1 MQSNQRSNYAVG
13 IGQRPKRL
21 ARLAVLALATLAS
34 SASAQQEALRI
45 VKKTIYAQDTPEWR
59 QIREWLVQHPST
71 IHGKRLGD
79 PDQLSAVSLD
89 YSVSLPAATRAVP
102 RPLPLPAT
110 GTPGDSI
117 AIESCTQGYLQSWH
131 YVPDDSPQHRWD
143 LQSYTLKL
151 SAACPG
157 GADQG

>member
-1 MQSNQRSNYAVG
+1 MQSKNGTNHAAG

-21 ARLAVLALATLAS
+21 ASIAVLTLAALAG

-45 VKKTIYAQDTPEWR
+45 VTKTVYAKDTPEWR
-59 QIREWLVQHPST
+59 QIREWIVQHPST
-71 IHGKRLGD
+71 IEGKRLGD

-89 YSVSLPAATRAVP
+89 YSVSMPAATRAVP

-117 AIESCTQGYLQSWH
+117 AIASCAEGYLQSWH

-143 LQSYTLKL
+143 LQSYSLELT
-151 SAACPG
+151 AACPG
-157 GADQG
+157 GASQN